1 MRLNVNTDRMKAVL
15 QSRKQLR
22 DKLIYL
28 NSAEIEVV
36 DSFTYLR
43 SIMNTKNYEIIEIRG
58 IILIT
63 NTAYFQLDVCLNQR
77 EYMRRIK

>member
-1 MRLNVNTDRMKAVL
+1 MKAVL
-15 QSRKQLR
+15 QSRKELG

-28 NSAEIEVV
+28 NSPEIEVV

-63 NTAYFQLDVCLNQR
+63 NTAYFQLVVCLNQR
-77 EYMRRIK
+77 EYIRRIK